1 MKYFRGTKQECQDL
15 INRLNIFY
23 GYPDEHTYTFD
34 VEEEYNNDFIVRIKD
49 RYYNDLTD
57 DEKSKVEEIT
67 I

>member
-23 GYPDEHTYTFD
+23 GYPNEHIYTFD
-34 VEEEYNNDFIVRIKD
+34 VEQEYNSDYIVRVKD
-49 RYYNDLTD
+49 KHLNDLTD